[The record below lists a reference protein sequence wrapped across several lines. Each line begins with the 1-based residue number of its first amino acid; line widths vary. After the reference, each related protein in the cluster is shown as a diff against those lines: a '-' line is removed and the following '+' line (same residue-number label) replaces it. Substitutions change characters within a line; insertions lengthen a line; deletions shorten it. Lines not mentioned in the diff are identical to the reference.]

1 MNRETAVEIGYFVK
15 GKLVISVWSDIFP
28 NYNQGDSVELR
39 YVPTNRERTR
49 RPAQEWSTR
58 FFNVERVH
66 HIVQQSRAD
75 ENLFT
80 LSLEV
85 YLTEPEDRPA

>member
-1 MNRETAVEIGYFVK
+1 MNRETTVEIGFYVR
-15 GKLVISVWSDIFP
+15 GKLLISVWSDIFP
-28 NYNQGDSVELR
+28 NYDRGDSVELR

-58 FFNVERVH
+58 FHTVERVH

-75 ENLFT
+75 ENLFI
-80 LSLEV
+80 LKLEV
-85 YLTEPEDRPA
+85 YLTEPTE